1 MNFTSFEFP
10 KLVTGRR
17 VFKERHT
24 LPPVKRIDCGG
35 KARGLAG
42 ESRQDDMA
50 AGMRHHVGER
60 RARVAGRSAAF
71 EHRIVARGN
80 ETVDPASK
88 GRCGIEERRRA
99 APAHERHR
107 NSELPCMAKRA
118 AAIADRGIG
127 VGKRQRAGARGIF
140 LLHVDQ
146 HECRNPARV
155 GQCAKRNDV
164 AHARISRWVSTDG
177 RETGRLLD
185 ASSTPGT
192 CQRPS
197 GRMTT

>member
-42 ESRQDDMA
+42 KTRQDDMA

-60 RARVAGRSAAF
+60 RARVAGRPAAF

-107 NSELPCMAKRA
+107 NSDLPRMAERA
-118 AAIADRGIG
+118 AAVADCG
-127 VGKRQRAGARGIF
+127 VGAGKRQRARASDIF
-140 LLHVDQ
+140 LPHVDQ
-146 HECRNPARV
+146 HERRNLARMR
-155 GQCAKRNDV
+155 QCAKRNDV
-164 AHARISRWVSTDG
+164 AHARLSLRLSTDG

-197 GRMTT
+197 GRITT